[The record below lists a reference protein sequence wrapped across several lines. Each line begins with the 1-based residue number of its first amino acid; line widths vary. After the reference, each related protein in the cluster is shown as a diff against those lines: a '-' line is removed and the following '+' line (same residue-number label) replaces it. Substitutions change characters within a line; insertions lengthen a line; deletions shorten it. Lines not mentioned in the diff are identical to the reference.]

1 MGKKGAFVV
10 IEGLDGS
17 GKSTQAKILVDRLQ
31 QRWDAIYTA
40 EPSRGKTGLFIRN
53 QILYGF
59 RRPPIT
65 VEALLFAADRVDH
78 VQSEINPNIDQG
90 KVVVSDRYVYSSLAY
105 QGSAGLNLD
114 WIKTINSYVLTP
126 DLGIFIDVEPLT
138 VMRRLRR
145 RKSIMENLGIQ
156 EKVRS
161 IYLQFVKS
169 GDLIKIEGE
178 RPKAMVSDEIF
189 DVVTNFLD
197 RRS

>member
-1 MGKKGAFVV
+1 M
-10 IEGLDGS
+10 
-17 GKSTQAKILVDRLQ
+17 
-31 QRWDAIYTA
+31 
-40 EPSRGKTGLFIRN
+40 
-53 QILYGF
+53 
-59 RRPPIT
+59 
-65 VEALLFAADRVDH
+65 
-78 VQSEINPNIDQG
+78 
-90 KVVVSDRYVYSSLAY
+90 YSSLAY

-114 WIKTINSYVLTP
+114 WIKTINSYALTP